1 MSTNRELD
9 TLASFSAVAK
19 NRAFFET
26 LSASQLTAR
35 QSRGPF
41 VYKKVS
47 HTCALPRSRS
57 LGTLAHLLQSSLW
70 RTLAPV

>member
-1 MSTNRELD
+1 MFVPIVFLSVTQIDTMASSKELD
-9 TLASFSAVAK
+9 ALAGFSAVAR

-41 VYKKVS
+41 VYKKVW
-47 HTCALPRSRS
+47 HCI
-57 LGTLAHLLQSSLW
+57 G
-70 RTLAPV
+70 